1 VTLRSIL
8 PAVLAAAIMA
18 AAGASHTHAQPQAS
32 SSPAPATET
41 GSGPYPAVYEE
52 DPTLPAH
59 VVYHPKAL
67 NDLGAEKMP
76 VYVFGNGGC
85 SADGTGARNHL
96 LEIASHGYLVVA
108 PGIIPALHPDAA
120 PPPASGGGL
129 VIGNQASA
137 LTEAIG
143 WAIRE
148 NSRPQSRY
156 FGKIDIKAI
165 AVSGWSCGGL
175 QAIIV
180 APDPRVK
187 TLVVMN
193 SGVFNGDQN
202 LIPGMTVRKAML
214 ADIHVP
220 TLYVLGGPTDI
231 AYPNGMDDYGRLDKI
246 PAALVNI
253 PVGHGGT
260 YMQPHGGVAAEVVTG
275 WLDWQLKGRLEQSK
289 RFTGPQCG
297 YCHDGRL
304 SLETKNL
311 AP

>member
-1 VTLRSIL
+1 MTIPSI
-8 PAVLAAAIMA
+8 VLAALA
-18 AAGASHTHAQPQAS
+18 AAFVAGAGHAQTQTQAS
-32 SSPAPATET
+32 PPSAAETET

-52 DPTLPAH
+52 DPTLPGH

-67 NDLGAEKMP
+67 DASGPAKLP

-85 SADGTGARNHL
+85 SADGTGSRNHL

-108 PGIIPALHPDAA
+108 PGIIPARHPDAA
-120 PPPASGGGL
+120 APPPGPGL
-129 VIGNQASA
+129 TIATEASA
-137 LTEAIG
+137 LKEAID

-148 NSRPQSRY
+148 NGRPQSPY
-156 FGKIDIKAI
+156 FGKVDTQAV

-175 QAIIV
+175 QAIMV

-193 SGVFNGDQN
+193 SGIFNGDRN
-202 LIPGMTVRKAML
+202 IIPGMEVHKAML

-220 TLYVLGGPTDI
+220 TLYVMGGPTDI
-231 AYPNGMDDYGRLDKI
+231 AYANGVDDFSRLDTV

-260 YMQPHGGVAAEVVTG
+260 YMQPHGGVAAEVVVD
-275 WLDWQLKGRLEQSK
+275 WLDWMLKGNRGAA
-289 RFTGPQCG
+289 RAFAGPTCG
-297 YCHDGRL
+297 FCHDARL
-304 SLETKNL
+304 TLETKNL
-311 AP
+311 PSD